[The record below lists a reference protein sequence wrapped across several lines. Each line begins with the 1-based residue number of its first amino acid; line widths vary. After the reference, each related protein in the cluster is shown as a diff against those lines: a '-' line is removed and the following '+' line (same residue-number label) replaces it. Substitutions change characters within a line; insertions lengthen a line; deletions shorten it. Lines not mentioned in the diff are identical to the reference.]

1 VGNVTGE
8 GFAAALVGIAA
19 GATAPE
25 AGECYLGGL
34 GANDRLGIAKI
45 EGAVVE
51 GDCAMARGPHVGDFG
66 DSGDEGALLLGDY
79 VLSS

>member
-51 GDCAMARGPHVGDFG
+51 GDGAMARGPHVGDFG